1 MGLARGSN
9 IGALLGQTPLEE
21 KAKGQIDHKSSFLSG
36 PSRNFH
42 VRLIFFAC
50 VRFFFNFDVEID
62 RCHSSLEHDQLK
74 PKEKP

>member
-36 PSRNFH
+36 LSRNPVTHFSRAFDFFR
-42 VRLIFFAC
+42 VRLIFF
-50 VRFFFNFDVEID
+50 
-62 RCHSSLEHDQLK
+62 QL
-74 PKEKP
+74 